1 MSFETATEGTTI
13 ATTTDNGREN
23 LDNDHYY
30 PLDKLKSGAQAC
42 QQQKKRKILKLPNV
56 VPLVLLES

>member
-1 MSFETATEGTTI
+1 MWNKQGMSFETATEGTTI

-42 QQQKKRKILKLPNV
+42 QQQQY
-56 VPLVLLES
+56 